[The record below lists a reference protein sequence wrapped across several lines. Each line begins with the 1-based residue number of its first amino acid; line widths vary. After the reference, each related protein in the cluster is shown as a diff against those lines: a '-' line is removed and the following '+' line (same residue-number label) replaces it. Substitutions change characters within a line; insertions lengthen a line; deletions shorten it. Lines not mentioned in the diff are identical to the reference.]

1 MQRYFVLVVLV
12 FWVVLRAEASD
23 LFTVSTP
30 QIAAGGGTGEGTL
43 SRSVSILPQAL
54 AIDAQG
60 RLYIADEQYNR
71 VRRMEADGALYTVV
85 GNGRYE
91 LGAEGIAAME
101 SGLYVPASLS
111 FSPDGQLY
119 IVDLGN
125 RRVRVVGGDG
135 AVRTVLDANSAE
147 ISRASQ
153 PFAPYDVCVGLA
165 GEIYVADRGNNAIW
179 RRDAQGLVTRF
190 AGAGKRG
197 FAGDGGQARDALLA
211 DPRGVAVG
219 PDGSVFIADYGNG
232 RVRRVE
238 PNGQIGTWTGN
249 GDTSD
254 WQRRILAN
262 NASIRPEDVAVDRN
276 GLVLIVD
283 GLRPRL
289 LRHEADF
296 SLVEVL
302 RLGEGSEVVDVATDA
317 QGNYWVADSGQ
328 RKVWKVAGSGSEWI
342 AGDGGLRASGDG
354 GAGTNATLYGPRA
367 MLYDAAG
374 TLYIADTDNH
384 RVRRLRPDGQIER
397 VAGSGQAGF
406 SGDGGLALAARL
418 NEPAGLA
425 FDLVGNLYIA
435 DTGNNRVRRVRADDG
450 AIETVAGSGQAG
462 FAGDG
467 GPALSARLNEPAG
480 LAFDLAGNLY
490 IADAGNNRVRR
501 VGLDGRIQTIIGSD
515 TGTLT
520 GNGLALQTKLVRPFD
535 IAFDGDGQLY
545 VSDMGSHRVFR
556 LGADLLLRVV
566 AGSGLQGNATDGG
579 RATDMALN
587 RPAGIEPDGA
597 GGLYIADAGSGRV
610 LHVDPG
616 GTLRVLAQAFE
627 EPMGL
632 AWGHGALAVADRSA
646 DRVALLQLS
655 RDVEPAAQRVR
666 VPAGYEGYVVET
678 RAGLPIEN
686 LLGLAYSSDR
696 AALYVSHGAGIERVE
711 GDGSRTRYADFSTR
725 RYSALAITEGLL
737 VGTPGELGRN
747 QPLTL
752 LAPGPSY
759 LPLALAFEG
768 VESMAQAEEV
778 YVAMGSGK
786 IARLANSELRDYAQL
801 AAGTLLLAADG
812 QGMVYAL
819 HREAKALFAL
829 QDLDGDGEASG
840 PLEVVHLTFVDGEA
854 VALSWIDAKLYIG
867 VKSGRIWRLE
877 GRSLELFAEGF
888 APALLALSAG
898 PESGLYALEGD
909 ARGGR
914 LLLLRPSVPKIGIW
928 PEKVDFGR
936 VVLGEEALTEVVL
949 RNDGEVRAQLRI
961 AATDSLALGGAIAL
975 EPGQVRR
982 LVLRWVPER
991 GGRTEGEI
999 VFELAANGAEALRVA
1014 LLADVLAPQL
1024 VMVPEVDFG
1033 VVAVGQR
1040 LLRELVLRNDGQA
1053 SLHLERVEVDGAYAV
1068 AWEGPQVL
1076 EPGEERVVEVELAA
1090 GDKRAYN
1097 SLLRVLSNDPTQA
1110 VREVRL
1116 VGSGGVAVLSGV
1128 PTAIDLGAVVLN
1140 KVGRQNVLL
1149 KNEGQVDLLVRD
1161 IRTGTLRFIVSPR
1174 QLIIPP
1180 GQSKVLRFDFRPG
1193 VHGVLQGELS
1203 LLSSDPE
1210 RPQVVVPFSG
1220 RGISAILEVEQEQY
1234 AFAAQPLGGEQTLN
1248 IVLHNWGTRPIE
1260 LENVETQNAQFKVLA
1275 WPRSLAAGGSIQ
1287 IPVTYRS
1294 TVPGPTR
1301 GALVVHTNLAE
1312 APRLEIALS
1321 GRAQIDSRFSLLPL
1335 EETWVPGEEWSLVLA
1350 GEKLYDVRGLIV
1362 QLHLPGPWVELADVD
1377 FVGSVLAAGEP
1388 LVVKERRGDVLELG
1402 ISLTGDA
1409 LTYSGAGELA
1419 TLRFRS
1425 RRAQTAVVALSQV
1438 VVRNGLGLG
1447 DTLAVEAETRV
1458 PVAGDFDGNG
1468 ALDLRDFF
1476 ALVDQ
1481 IGAGEMRF
1489 DLDGNGNV
1497 GIADVRLLL
1506 VWLGPAGKAVVNWQD
1521 VGVQAAWPNPF
1532 NAEVTLAFVAPD
1544 NSPYA
1549 LEVYDALGR
1558 KVRVLDA
1565 GLGDAAMHQLVWD
1578 GRDESGRSAA
1588 SGVYFARL
1596 NWAGGQRVL
1605 RLLLLR

>member
-1 MQRYFVLVVLV
+1 MPRYFLLVLLV
-12 FWVVLRAEASD
+12 FLAAPRAEASD

-30 QIAAGGGTGEGTL
+30 LIAAGGGTGEGAPA
-43 SRSVSILPQAL
+43 RSVSMLPQAL

-71 VRRMEADGALYTVV
+71 VRRIEADGALYTVV

-91 LGAEGIAAME
+91 LGAEGIAAMA

-119 IVDLGN
+119 MVDLGN
-125 RRVRVVGGDG
+125 RRVRVVGVDG
-135 AVRTVLDANSAE
+135 ALRTVLDAAVAE
-147 ISRASQ
+147 ISRAGQ

-179 RRDAQGLVTRF
+179 RRDAQGRVTRF
-190 AGAGKRG
+190 AGAGARG

-249 GDTSD
+249 GDTGD

-317 QGNYWVADSGQ
+317 EGNYWVADYGQ

-354 GAGTNATLYGPRA
+354 GSGTNATLYGPRA

-374 TLYIADTDNH
+374 NLYIADTANH
-384 RVRRLRPDGQIER
+384 RVRRLRPDGRIER

-406 SGDGGLALAARL
+406 SGDGGLALAAQL
-418 NEPAGLA
+418 HEPAGLA
-425 FDLVGNLYIA
+425 FDLAGNLYSA
-435 DTGNNRVRRVRADDG
+435 DAGNNRERRVRVGDG
-450 AIETVAGSGQAG
+450 AIETVAGSEQAG

-467 GPALSARLNEPAG
+467 GPALAAQLHEPAG

-501 VGLDGRIQTIIGSD
+501 VGLDGRIQTVIGSD
-515 TGTLT
+515 TGMLT
-520 GNGLALQTKLVRPFD
+520 GNGLALQTRLIRPFD

-545 VSDMGSHRVFR
+545 VSDMGAHRVFR
-556 LGADLLLRVV
+556 WGADLLLRVV
-566 AGSGLQGNATDGG
+566 AGSGLQGSAADGG
-579 RATDMALN
+579 RAANMALN

-597 GGLYIADAGSGRV
+597 GGVYIADAGSGRV
-610 LHVDPG
+610 LHVDAG
-616 GTLRVLAQAFE
+616 GTLRVLAQAFD

-632 AWGHGALAVADRSA
+632 AWGHGALAVADRAA
-646 DRVALLQLS
+646 DRVAVLELA
-655 RDVEPAAQRVR
+655 RDVEPAADRVHG
-666 VPAGYEGYVVET
+666 PAGYVVET
-678 RAGLPIEN
+678 RSGLPIAN
-686 LLGLAYSSDR
+686 LLGLTYSSDR
-696 AALYVSHGAGIERVE
+696 AALYVHHGEGIERVE
-711 GDGSRTRYADFSTR
+711 DDGSRTRYADFSTR
-725 RYSALAITEGLL
+725 RYSALATTEGLL

-768 VESMAQAEEV
+768 VESMAQAEAV

-786 IARLANSELRDYAQL
+786 IARLANSGLQDYAQL
-801 AAGTLLLAADG
+801 AAGTLLLAAG
-812 QGMVYAL
+812 PQGVIYAL

-829 QDLDGDGEASG
+829 QDLDGDGAANG

-854 VALSWIDAKLYIG
+854 VALSWVDAKLYIG
-867 VKSGRIWRLE
+867 VKDGRIWRLA
-877 GRSLELFAEGF
+877 GQSLELFAAGF

-928 PEKVDFGR
+928 PERVDFGR
-936 VVLGEEALTEVVL
+936 VVLGEEAFAEVVL
-949 RNDGEVRAQLRI
+949 RNDGEARAQLRI
-961 AATDSLALGGAIAL
+961 AATDSLALSGAIAL

-982 LVLRWVPER
+982 LLLRWVPER

-999 VFELAANGAEALRVA
+999 VFELAANGAEALRVP

-1024 VMVPEVDFG
+1024 AVVSELNFG

-1053 SLHLERVEVDGAYAV
+1053 PLHLERVEVDGAYAV

-1076 EPGEERVVEVELAA
+1076 APGEERVVEVELAA
-1090 GDKRAYN
+1090 GDKRTYN

-1110 VREVRL
+1110 AREVRL
-1116 VGSGGVAVLSGV
+1116 VGSGGVAMLSGV
-1128 PTAIDLGAVVLN
+1128 PTAIDLG
-1140 KVGRQNVLL
+1140 G
-1149 KNEGQVDLLVRD
+1149 G
-1161 IRTGTLRFIVSPR
+1161 G
-1174 QLIIPP
+1174 
-1180 GQSKVLRFDFRPG
+1180 
-1193 VHGVLQGELS
+1193 
-1203 LLSSDPE
+1203 
-1210 RPQVVVPFSG
+1210 
-1220 RGISAILEVEQEQY
+1220 
-1234 AFAAQPLGGEQTLN
+1234 AQ
-1248 IVLHNWGTRPIE
+1248 
-1260 LENVETQNAQFKVLA
+1260 
-1275 WPRSLAAGGSIQ
+1275 
-1287 IPVTYRS
+1287 
-1294 TVPGPTR
+1294 
-1301 GALVVHTNLAE
+1301 
-1312 APRLEIALS
+1312 
-1321 GRAQIDSRFSLLPL
+1321 
-1335 EETWVPGEEWSLVLA
+1335 
-1350 GEKLYDVRGLIV
+1350 
-1362 QLHLPGPWVELADVD
+1362 
-1377 FVGSVLAAGEP
+1377 
-1388 LVVKERRGDVLELG
+1388 
-1402 ISLTGDA
+1402 
-1409 LTYSGAGELA
+1409 
-1419 TLRFRS
+1419 
-1425 RRAQTAVVALSQV
+1425 
-1438 VVRNGLGLG
+1438 
-1447 DTLAVEAETRV
+1447 
-1458 PVAGDFDGNG
+1458 
-1468 ALDLRDFF
+1468 
-1476 ALVDQ
+1476 
-1481 IGAGEMRF
+1481 
-1489 DLDGNGNV
+1489 
-1497 GIADVRLLL
+1497 
-1506 VWLGPAGKAVVNWQD
+1506 
-1521 VGVQAAWPNPF
+1521 
-1532 NAEVTLAFVAPD
+1532 
-1544 NSPYA
+1544 
-1549 LEVYDALGR
+1549 
-1558 KVRVLDA
+1558 
-1565 GLGDAAMHQLVWD
+1565 
-1578 GRDESGRSAA
+1578 
-1588 SGVYFARL
+1588 
-1596 NWAGGQRVL
+1596 
-1605 RLLLLR
+1605 

>member
-1 MQRYFVLVVLV
+1 MPRYFLLVLLV
-12 FWVVLRAEASD
+12 FLAVPRAEASD

-30 QIAAGGGTGEGTL
+30 LIAAGGGTGEGAPA
-43 SRSVSILPQAL
+43 RSVSMLPQAL

-71 VRRMEADGALYTVV
+71 VRRIEADGALYTVV

-91 LGAEGIAAME
+91 LGAEGIAAMA

-119 IVDLGN
+119 MVDLGN
-125 RRVRVVGGDG
+125 RRVRVVGVDG
-135 AVRTVLDANSAE
+135 ALRTVLDAAVAE
-147 ISRASQ
+147 ISRAAQ

-179 RRDAQGLVTRF
+179 RRDAQGRVTRF
-190 AGAGKRG
+190 AGAGARG

-249 GDTSD
+249 GDTGD

-302 RLGEGSEVVDVATDA
+302 RLDEGSEVVDVATDA
-317 QGNYWVADSGQ
+317 EGNYWVADYGQ

-342 AGDGGLRASGDG
+342 AGDGGLRASGDDG
-354 GAGTNATLYGPRA
+354 SGTNATLYGPRA

-374 TLYIADTDNH
+374 NLYIADTANH
-384 RVRRLRPDGQIER
+384 RVRRLRPDGRIER

-406 SGDGGLALAARL
+406 SGDGGLALAAQL
-418 NEPAGLA
+418 HEPAGLA
-425 FDLVGNLYIA
+425 FDLAGNLYIA
-435 DTGNNRVRRVRADDG
+435 DAGNNRVRRVRVGDG

-467 GPALSARLNEPAG
+467 GPALAAQLHEPAG

-501 VGLDGRIQTIIGSD
+501 VGLDGRIQTVIGSD
-515 TGTLT
+515 TGMLT
-520 GNGLALQTKLVRPFD
+520 GNGLALQTRLIRPFD

-545 VSDMGSHRVFR
+545 VSDMGAHRVFR
-556 LGADLLLRVV
+556 WGADLLLRVV
-566 AGSGLQGNATDGG
+566 AGSGLQGSAADGG
-579 RATDMALN
+579 RAANMALN

-597 GGLYIADAGSGRV
+597 GGVYIADAGSGRV
-610 LHVDPG
+610 LHVDAG

-632 AWGHGALAVADRSA
+632 AWGHDALAVVDRAA
-646 DRVALLQLS
+646 DRVAVLELA
-655 RDVEPAAQRVR
+655 RDVEPAADRVHG
-666 VPAGYEGYVVET
+666 PAGYVVET
-678 RAGLPIEN
+678 RSGLPIAN
-686 LLGLAYSSDR
+686 LLGLTYSSDR
-696 AALYVSHGAGIERVE
+696 AALYVHHGEGIERVE
-711 GDGSRTRYADFSTR
+711 DDGSRTRYADFSTR
-725 RYSALAITEGLL
+725 RYSALATTEGLL
-737 VGTPGELGRN
+737 VGAPGELGRN

-768 VESMAQAEEV
+768 VESMAQAEAV

-786 IARLANSELRDYAQL
+786 IARLANSGLRDYAQL
-801 AAGTLLLAADG
+801 AAGTLLLAAG
-812 QGMVYAL
+812 PQGVIYAL

-829 QDLDGDGEASG
+829 QDLDGDGAANG

-854 VALSWIDAKLYIG
+854 VALSWVDAKLYIG
-867 VKSGRIWRLE
+867 VKDGRVWRLA
-877 GRSLELFAEGF
+877 GRSLELFAAGF

-928 PEKVDFGR
+928 PERVDFGR
-936 VVLGEEALTEVVL
+936 VVLGEEAFAEVVL
-949 RNDGEVRAQLRI
+949 RNDGEARAQLRI
-961 AATDSLALGGAIAL
+961 AATDSLALSGAIAL

-982 LVLRWVPER
+982 LLLRWVPER

-999 VFELAANGAEALRVA
+999 VFELAANGAEALRVP

-1024 VMVPEVDFG
+1024 AVVSELNFG

-1053 SLHLERVEVDGAYAV
+1053 PLHLERVEVDGAYAV

-1076 EPGEERVVEVELAA
+1076 APGEERVVEVELAA
-1090 GDKRAYN
+1090 GDKRTYN

-1110 VREVRL
+1110 AREVRL
-1116 VGSGGVAVLSGV
+1116 VGSGGVAMLSGV

-1180 GQSKVLRFDFRPG
+1180 GQSKLLRFDFRPG

-1234 AFAAQPLGGEQTLN
+1234 AFAPQPLGGEQTLHV
-1248 IVLHNWGTRPIE
+1248 VLHNWGTRPVE
-1260 LENVETQNAQFKVLA
+1260 LENVETQNAQFKVLE
-1275 WPRSLAAGGSIQ
+1275 WPRSLAAGASIQ

-1294 TVPGPTR
+1294 SVPGPTR
-1301 GALVVHTNLAE
+1301 GALVVHTDLAE
-1312 APRLEIALS
+1312 APRLEVALS
-1321 GRAQIDSRFSLLPL
+1321 GSAQIDSRFSLLPL
-1335 EETWVPGEEWSLVLA
+1335 EKTWVPGEEWSLVLSA
-1350 GEKLYDVRGLIV
+1350 EKLYDVRGLIV
-1362 QLHLPGPWVELADVD
+1362 QLHLPGLWVELADVD
-1377 FVGSVLAAGEP
+1377 FAGSVLAAGEP
-1388 LVVKERRGDVLELG
+1388 LVVKERRGDVVELG

-1438 VVRNGLGLG
+1438 VVRNGLGAG
-1447 DTLAVEAETRV
+1447 DTLAVKAETRL
-1458 PVAGDFDGNG
+1458 PVAGDFDGSG

-1476 ALVDQ
+1476 TLVDQ

-1489 DLDGNGNV
+1489 DLDGDGQV
-1497 GIADVRLLL
+1497 GTADVRLLL
-1506 VWLGPAGKAVVNWQD
+1506 AWLGPAGKAVANWQD
-1521 VGVQAAWPNPF
+1521 VGLQSAWPNPF
-1532 NAEVTLAFVAPD
+1532 NAEVTLAFVEPG
-1544 NSPYA
+1544 NSRYA

-1565 GLGDAAMHQLVWD
+1565 GLGTAALRQLVWD
-1578 GRDESGRSAA
+1578 GRDESGRSVA

-1596 NWAGGQRVL
+1596 NWTGGQRVL